1 MRKQWLVGSSVAI
14 IVVAV
19 AAGLVVSRAKS
30 GEGPDGKGK
39 KPEVTLEFTPAEVVK
54 PVLTAMPER
63 IEFSGALMAPRTAV
77 VRAKANGTLLTL
89 AVAEGSRV
97 KTGQVLGTIVV
108 TAGSGEFLAAA
119 AARDRAEASIS
130 LAREIGETASAAAA
144 AHALRLIAFGE
155 KHGGQ
160 RGT

>member
-89 AVAEGSRV
+89 EVAE
-97 KTGQVLGTIVV
+97 
-108 TAGSGEFLAAA
+108 AAA
-119 AARDRAEASIS
+119 SRPGRCSARSTCPTCRAVPRSVRRWSI
-130 LAREIGETASAAAA
+130 R
-144 AHALRLIAFGE
+144 
-155 KHGGQ
+155 Q
-160 RGT
+160 RRS